1 MKKLIFLFFSLIC
14 FFGCEV
20 FQDDTV
26 TTTAGLELD
35 SNLFGNWKACD
46 PTAVEGTTSAIGYY
60 YKLNLSSSGNFVYS
74 HRFEQTAIGEVIDCE
89 GGAQSFSY
97 GGIWWIDGDHLSLS
111 GDANGAQTDYYVV
124 SGNTLEFNGFTWE
137 KL

>member
-1 MKKLIFLFFSLIC
+1 MKKLIFLFFPLIC

-26 TTTAGLELD
+26 TGTAGLELD

-46 PTAVEGTTSAIGYY
+46 LTINEGTTAAMGYY

-74 HRFEQTAIGEVIDCE
+74 HRLEQAAAETIDCE
-89 GGAQSFSY
+89 GGTQSMSS

-111 GDANGAQTDYYVV
+111 GDTYYSQTDYYVV

>member
-1 MKKLIFLFFSLIC
+1 MKKLIFLFFPLIC

-26 TTTAGLELD
+26 TATAGLELD

-46 PTAVEGTTSAIGYY
+46 PAGAGTIAGLGYY

-74 HRFEQTAIGEVIDCE
+74 QRLEQAGAETIDCE
-89 GGAQSFSY
+89 GGSQSVSY

-124 SGNTLEFNGFTWE
+124 SGNTLEFNGLTWE